1 MLKQETKLFKT
12 GIKIFKL
19 QKEKITKTKIM
30 DWNKELIKCLFE
42 IHKYKQ
48 KLWKKI
54 YLKML
59 WKIELNHIQ
68 WEIKI
73 IK

>member
-30 DWNKELIKCLFE
+30 D
-42 IHKYKQ
+42 
-48 KLWKKI
+48 
-54 YLKML
+54 
-59 WKIELNHIQ
+59 
-68 WEIKI
+68 
-73 IK
+73 